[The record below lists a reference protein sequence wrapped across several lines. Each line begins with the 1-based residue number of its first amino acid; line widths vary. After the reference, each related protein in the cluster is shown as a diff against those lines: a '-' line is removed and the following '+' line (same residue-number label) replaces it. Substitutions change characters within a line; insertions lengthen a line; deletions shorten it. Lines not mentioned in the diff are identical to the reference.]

1 MSVVSAQSGIAA
13 RTGKPFT
20 FQRTRS
26 GTTEEFYPAA
36 GARLR
41 FASCDTDTLSLPGL
55 PVGLLTTGD
64 VVTVQ
69 YNGTTVFKGTVATRI
84 ERQGRGTDR
93 VEDVTVEGPWGLM
106 ARLVFRQEWKV
117 TGSGGTVGENTSHL
131 ILNQSSLGVLQNI
144 SAQITEIANYAS
156 GMISGMSVGTIAAGT
171 TQLPPDEARDLTCA
185 AAIMRELRYFPQTIC
200 RFDYGTSNGTPALQ
214 VSIPPEEPEAASYLA
229 TIPKTRR
236 SYTRTSHPVVG
247 VDICTQDWDVVTG
260 NNNVDSTMRAF
271 SHQTAGNVNS
281 IDTLH
286 VYMPLA
292 PGNSSTTWESLDVE
306 TIPDGQSYT
315 SINFW
320 IRNHPALSGL
330 TYSQGNTNG
339 ISAFGPITPNPLPN
353 NCPRLTD
360 TTVGDL
366 RRFGLNAEVVRLT
379 CPVTITTPEKE
390 EQLVLTLDYVAT
402 NATTRTYTKQTGSSS
417 TAAETLPEGLA
428 AAILAQRGGELMA
441 EEVTIRLGDSL
452 PTIGDADVVTENNV
466 SQVLYLQ
473 NFEVDCYD
481 LTATLHFG
489 RPAFLSPED
498 MRDLLLGFRQRGF
511 ASNVPNRAEPDADD
525 NMEDVGGVQ
534 PLKSSST
541 TVSSISKATVKTTGG
556 GTITLDS
563 TSASAGTVNDGMVNI
578 KATSVG
584 AIDMKTSDVGSGKT
598 AQFRD
603 LTYTDSNGQQQTV
616 KVLSTAAATIPAGG
630 GGSPSGTDQTVITG
644 VSFGFDTT
652 SGQLIATLSK
662 KSVKVLAVN
671 SPDPADE
678 DVQIP
683 LWKQN
688 VVASSEYI
696 TSTKQFTNNEI
707 GSVRTDQSSATTPAA
722 NPVFTATAHSNE

>member
-1 MSVVSAQSGIAA
+1 MSVVSAQSGLAA

-41 FASCDTDTLSLPGL
+41 FASCDKDTLSLPGL
-55 PVGLLTTGD
+55 PVGLLTTDD

-131 ILNQSSLGVLQNI
+131 ILNQSSLGVLQNVT
-144 SAQITEIANYAS
+144 AQIQEIAKYAA
-156 GMISGMSVGTIAAGT
+156 GYCGFTYAAANISAGT

-200 RFDYGTSNGTPALQ
+200 RFDYSGTPALH
-214 VSIPPEEPEAASYLA
+214 VSVPPDETPQPAGYLSL
-229 TIPKTRR
+229 IPKTQR

-271 SHQTAGNVNS
+271 SHQEAGIVNS

-292 PGNSSTTWESLDVE
+292 PGNSSKNWESLDVE

-379 CPVTITTPEKE
+379 CPVTITTPEKV

-428 AAILAQRGGELMA
+428 QAILDQRGGELMS
-441 EEVTIRLGDSL
+441 EDVTIRLGDSF

-511 ASNVPNRAEPDADD
+511 AANVPNRAEPDADD

-541 TVSSISKATVKTTGG
+541 TISSIAKATVKTTGG
-556 GTITLDS
+556 GTIKLDT
-563 TSASAGTVNDGMVNI
+563 TSASAGTVTAGMVNV
-578 KATSVG
+578 KATSGG
-584 AIDMKTSDVGSGKT
+584 AIDIKTSDVGSGNT
-598 AQFRD
+598 AKFQD
-603 LTYTDSNGQQQTV
+603 LKYTDSTGRQMSV
-616 KVLSTAAATIPAGG
+616 KVLSTDEVTIPAGG
-630 GGSPSGTDQTVITG
+630 APSGVDQTVVSG
-644 VSFGFDTT
+644 VSFDFDPST
-652 SGQLIATLSK
+652 GQLKATLAK
-662 KSVKVLAVN
+662 KSVKVLQVN
-671 SPDPADE
+671 TPDPADE
-678 DVQIP
+678 DVPIP

-688 VVASSEYI
+688 VVASSEYDT
-696 TSTKQFTNNEI
+696 TSHEFTNNEI

-722 NPVFTATAHSNE
+722 NPVFTATPHSQE

>member
-1 MSVVSAQSGIAA
+1 MSVVSAQIGITA
-13 RTGKPFT
+13 REGRPFAFYT
-20 FQRTRS
+20 N
-26 GTTEEFYPAA
+26 GDEFFPAA

-41 FASCDTDTLSLPGL
+41 FASCDTDTLTLPGL
-55 PVGLLTTGD
+55 PVGLLGKDD
-64 VVTVQ
+64 VVTVA
-69 YNGTTVFKGTVATRI
+69 YKGTQVFSGTVSTRV

-117 TGSGGTVGENTSHL
+117 TGSDGTVGESCSHL
-131 ILNQSSLGVLQNI
+131 VLNQSPLGALQNMT
-144 SAQITEIANYAS
+144 AQVSEIADYAAS
-156 GMISGMSVGTIAAGT
+156 KISGMTVGTISAGT
-171 TQLPPDEARDLTCA
+171 TQLPPDEARDITCA
-185 AAIMRELRYFPQTIC
+185 AAIMRTLRFFPQTVC
-200 RFDYGTSNGTPALQ
+200 RFDYSSGAALN
-214 VSIPPEEPEAASYLA
+214 VSIPPTSPSAASYLA
-229 TIPKTRR
+229 TIPKTQR

-247 VDICTQDWDVVTG
+247 VDICTQDWVVVPG

-292 PGNSSTTWESLDVE
+292 PGNSSSTWESLDVE
-306 TIPDGQSYT
+306 TIPDNESYT

-402 NATTRTYTKQTGSSS
+402 NATTRTYTKQTGSNS

-428 AAILAQRGGELMA
+428 QAILDQRGGELMA
-441 EEVTIRLGDSL
+441 EDVTIRLGDSL
-452 PTIGDADVVTENNV
+452 PTIGDADVVTEENND

-481 LTATLHFG
+481 LTAALHFG

-534 PLKSSST
+534 PLKSSSIT
-541 TVSSISKATVKTTGG
+541 ISSIAKATIKTADGGKIVLDSGKVTEGTMSVRKLTLEHEDGSSEEVQYLATSDAKIQHGEKEDSEDDDEGGDGDGYCNDISQDDIDGTGG
-556 GTITLDS
+556 NEI
-563 TSASAGTVNDGMVNI
+563 
-578 KATSVG
+578 
-584 AIDMKTSDVGSGKT
+584 SGG
-598 AQFRD
+598 
-603 LTYTDSNGQQQTV
+603 LG
-616 KVLSTAAATIPAGG
+616 GG
-630 GGSPSGTDQTVITG
+630 GGSDPQGGNDI
-644 VSFGFDTT
+644 
-652 SGQLIATLSK
+652 SK
-662 KSVKVLAVN
+662 WPCKKG
-671 SPDPADE
+671 DE
-678 DVQIP
+678 
-683 LWKQN
+683 
-688 VVASSEYI
+688 
-696 TSTKQFTNNEI
+696 T
-707 GSVRTDQSSATTPAA
+707 
-722 NPVFTATAHSNE
+722 

>member
-55 PVGLLTTGD
+55 PVGLLGKNDT
-64 VVTVQ
+64 VTVQ
-69 YNGTTVFKGTVATRI
+69 YKGTTVFKGTVATRI

-93 VEDVTVEGPWGLM
+93 VEDVTLEGPWGLM

-117 TGSGGTVGENTSHL
+117 SGSGGTVGANTSHL
-131 ILNQSSLGVLQNI
+131 ILNQSSLGVLQDV
-144 SAQITEIANYAS
+144 SAQIQEIADYAA
-156 GMISGMSVGTIAAGT
+156 GMISGMTVGTIAAGT

-200 RFDYGTSNGTPALQ
+200 RFDYGTSNGTPELQ
-214 VSIPPEEPEAASYLA
+214 VSIPPEEPVASSYLA
-229 TIPKTRR
+229 TIPKTQR

-292 PGNSSTTWESLDVE
+292 PGNSSTNWESLDVE
-306 TIPDGQSYT
+306 TIPDNESYT

-428 AAILAQRGGELMA
+428 QAILEQRGGELMA
-441 EEVTIRLGDSL
+441 EDVTIRLGDSL
-452 PTIGDADVVTENNV
+452 PTIGDADVVTEENND

-534 PLKSSST
+534 PLKSSSAT
-541 TVSSISKATVKTTGG
+541 ISSIAKATIKTYDGGKIVLDSGKVTEGTMAVRKLTLEHEDGTSEEVQYLATSDAKIQHGEKEDSEDDDEGGDEDEYCNDISQDDIDGTGG
-556 GTITLDS
+556 NEI
-563 TSASAGTVNDGMVNI
+563 
-578 KATSVG
+578 
-584 AIDMKTSDVGSGKT
+584 SGG
-598 AQFRD
+598 
-603 LTYTDSNGQQQTV
+603 L
-616 KVLSTAAATIPAGG
+616 GG
-630 GGSPSGTDQTVITG
+630 GGGAAPQGGNDI
-644 VSFGFDTT
+644 
-652 SGQLIATLSK
+652 SK
-662 KSVKVLAVN
+662 WPCKKDGES
-671 SPDPADE
+671 
-678 DVQIP
+678 
-683 LWKQN
+683 
-688 VVASSEYI
+688 
-696 TSTKQFTNNEI
+696 
-707 GSVRTDQSSATTPAA
+707 
-722 NPVFTATAHSNE
+722 

>member
-36 GARLR
+36 GARLH

-156 GMISGMSVGTIAAGT
+156 GMISGMSVGTISAGT

-214 VSIPPEEPEAASYLA
+214 VSIPPENPSAASYLA
-229 TIPKTRR
+229 TIPKTQR

-271 SHQTAGNVNS
+271 SHQTAGIVNS

-306 TIPDGQSYT
+306 TIDASTY
-315 SINFW
+315 SNINFW
-320 IRNHPALSGL
+320 IQHHPALAGYSTSG
-330 TYSQGNTNG
+330 TNKVSFANPG
-339 ISAFGPITPNPLPN
+339 EQNITMSPTGY
-353 NCPRLTD
+353 PRLTN

-366 RRFGLNAEVVRLT
+366 RRFGLNAEAVRMTASFKLE
-379 CPVTITTPEKE
+379 TPEKE
-390 EQLVLTLDYVAT
+390 ELVVLTLDWVGT
-402 NATTRTYTKQTGSSS
+402 TATTRTYTRQTGSSS

-428 AAILAQRGGELMA
+428 QAILDQRGGELMA
-441 EEVTIRLGDSL
+441 EEVTIRLGDSF

-473 NFEVDCYD
+473 NFEVDCYG

-541 TVSSISKATVKTTGG
+541 TISSIAKATIKTDDGGKIVLDSGKVKEGTMSVRKLTLEHEDGTSEEVQYLATSDAKIQHGEKEDSEDDDEGGDEDEYCNDISQDDIDGTGG
-556 GTITLDS
+556 NEI
-563 TSASAGTVNDGMVNI
+563 
-578 KATSVG
+578 
-584 AIDMKTSDVGSGKT
+584 SGG
-598 AQFRD
+598 
-603 LTYTDSNGQQQTV
+603 L
-616 KVLSTAAATIPAGG
+616 GG
-630 GGSPSGTDQTVITG
+630 GGGADPQGGNDI
-644 VSFGFDTT
+644 
-652 SGQLIATLSK
+652 SK
-662 KSVKVLAVN
+662 WPCKK
-671 SPDPADE
+671 DGE
-678 DVQIP
+678 
-683 LWKQN
+683 
-688 VVASSEYI
+688 
-696 TSTKQFTNNEI
+696 T
-707 GSVRTDQSSATTPAA
+707 
-722 NPVFTATAHSNE
+722 

>member
-1 MSVVSAQSGIAA
+1 MSVVNEQSGIAA
-13 RTGKPFT
+13 RANHPFT
-20 FQRTRS
+20 FLRTRNGS
-26 GTTEEFYPAA
+26 TEEFYPAA

-41 FASCDTDTLSLPGL
+41 FASCETDTLNLPGL
-55 PVGLLTTGD
+55 PVGLVTAGD
-64 VVTVQ
+64 TVAVQ
-69 YNGTTVFKGTVATRI
+69 YKGTTVFTGTVSTRT
-84 ERQGRGTDR
+84 EHQGRGTDR
-93 VEDVTVEGPWGLM
+93 VEDVVVEGPWGLM
-106 ARLVFRQEWKV
+106 ARYVFRQVWQV
-117 TGSGGTVGENTSHL
+117 TGTGGTVGANTSHL
-131 ILNQSSLGVLQNI
+131 ILNQSALGVEQEV
-144 SAQITEIANYAS
+144 SAQIQEIASYAAS
-156 GMISGMSVGTIAAGT
+156 TCGFTYSAANIDAGD

-185 AAIMRELRYFPQTIC
+185 SAIMRELRYFPQTIC
-200 RFDYGTSNGTPALQ
+200 RFDYSSSAPTFH
-214 VSIPPEEPEAASYLA
+214 VSIPPTSPSAASYLA
-229 TIPKTRR
+229 TIPMSQR
-236 SYTRTSHPVVG
+236 SYTRTAHPVVG
-247 VDICTQDWDVVTG
+247 VDICTQDWELVTG
-260 NNNVDSTMRAF
+260 SDNVDSTLRAF
-271 SHQTAGNVNS
+271 NHQTAGNVNS

-306 TIPDGQSYT
+306 TIPDNESYT

-320 IRNHPALSGL
+320 IRNHPALAGL

-417 TAAETLPEGLA
+417 TAAEALPDGLA
-428 AAILAQRGGELMA
+428 AAILAQRGGDLMA
-441 EEVTIRLGDSL
+441 EDVTIRLGDSF

-466 SQVLYLQ
+466 SQALYLQ

-525 NMEDVGGVQ
+525 NMENVGGVQ

-541 TVSSISKATVKTTGG
+541 TISSIAKATIKTTGG

-563 TSASAGTVNDGMVNI
+563 TGSSAGTVSI
-578 KATSVG
+578 KAT
-584 AIDMKTSDVGSGKT
+584 DVGSNNT

-616 KVLSTAAATIPAGG
+616 KVLSTAAATIPPGG
-630 GGSPSGTDQTVITG
+630 GGSPSGTDQTVVTG
-644 VSFGFDTT
+644 VSFDFDTT

-688 VVASSEYI
+688 VVASSDYS
-696 TSTKQFTNNEI
+696 TSTHEFTNNEI
-707 GSVRTDQSSATTPAA
+707 GSVRTDVSSATTPAA
-722 NPVFTATAHSNE
+722 NPVFIATPHSSE

>member
-1 MSVVSAQSGIAA
+1 MSVVSEQSGIAA

-55 PVGLLTTGD
+55 PVGLLGKNDT
-64 VVTVQ
+64 VTVQ
-69 YNGTTVFKGTVATRI
+69 YKGTTVFKGTVATRI

-131 ILNQSSLGVLQNI
+131 ILNQSSLGVLQNVT
-144 SAQITEIANYAS
+144 AQIQEIANYAA
-156 GMISGMSVGTIAAGT
+156 GYCGFTYAAANISAGT

-200 RFDYGTSNGTPALQ
+200 RFDYSGTPALH
-214 VSIPPEEPEAASYLA
+214 VSVPPDETPQPAGYLSL
-229 TIPKTRR
+229 IPKTQRG
-236 SYTRTSHPVVG
+236 YTRTSHPVVG

-271 SHQTAGNVNS
+271 SHQEAGIVNS

-292 PGNSSTTWESLDVE
+292 PGNSSMTWESLDVE

-428 AAILAQRGGELMA
+428 QAILEQRGGELMA
-441 EEVTIRLGDSL
+441 EDVTIRLGDSF

-511 ASNVPNRAEPDADD
+511 ASNVPNRAKPNADD
-525 NMEDVGGVQ
+525 NMEDVCGVQ

-541 TVSSISKATVKTTGG
+541 TISSISKSTIKTTGG

-563 TSASAGTVNDGMVNI
+563 TSSNPGTVSGGMVNI
-578 KATSVG
+578 KATSGG
-584 AIDMKTSDVGSGKT
+584 AIDMQTSDVGSSNT
-598 AQFRD
+598 AKFRD
-603 LTYTDSNGQQQTV
+603 LTYTDANGQQQTV

-630 GGSPSGTDQTVITG
+630 GGTPSGEAVTVITG
-644 VSFGFDTT
+644 ISFGFDPNTHR
-652 SGQLIATLSK
+652 LVATLSK
-662 KSVKVLAVN
+662 ASLQVLAEN
-671 SPDPADE
+671 TQPADGTAE
-678 DVQIP
+678 LP
-683 LWKQN
+683 LWEQK
-688 VVASSEYI
+688 VVISSNYDD
-696 TSTKQFTNNEI
+696 SDNNTFI
-707 GSVRTDQSSATTPAA
+707 NTLVDGVRTTANVSNPDTDTVFESTPLSA
-722 NPVFTATAHSNE
+722 E

>member
-1 MSVVSAQSGIAA
+1 MLVVSAQSGIAA

-55 PVGLLTTGD
+55 PVGLLGKNDT
-64 VVTVQ
+64 VTVQ
-69 YNGTTVFKGTVATRI
+69 YKGTTVFKGTVATRI
-84 ERQGRGTDR
+84 ERQGRGTYR

-117 TGSGGTVGENTSHL
+117 TGSGCTVGENTSHL
-131 ILNQSSLGVLQNI
+131 ILNQSYLGVLQNVT
-144 SAQITEIANYAS
+144 AQIQEIAKYAA
-156 GMISGMSVGTIAAGT
+156 GYCGFTYAAENISAGT

-200 RFDYGTSNGTPALQ
+200 RFDYSGTPALH
-214 VSIPPEEPEAASYLA
+214 VSVPPDETPQPAGYLSL
-229 TIPKTRR
+229 IPKTQR

-306 TIPDGQSYT
+306 TIDASTY
-315 SINFW
+315 SNINFW
-320 IRNHPALSGL
+320 IQHHPALAGYSTSG
-330 TYSQGNTNG
+330 TNKVSFANPG
-339 ISAFGPITPNPLPN
+339 EQNITMSPTGY
-353 NCPRLTD
+353 PRLTN

-366 RRFGLNAEVVRLT
+366 RRFGLNAEAVRMTASFKLE
-379 CPVTITTPEKE
+379 TPEKE
-390 EQLVLTLDYVAT
+390 ELVVLTLDWVGT
-402 NATTRTYTKQTGSSS
+402 TATTRTYTKQTGSSS

-428 AAILAQRGGELMA
+428 QAILDQRGGELMA
-441 EEVTIRLGDSL
+441 EDVTIRLGDSL
-452 PTIGDADVVTENNV
+452 PTIGDADVVTEENND

-541 TVSSISKATVKTTGG
+541 TISSISKSTIKTTGG

-563 TSASAGTVNDGMVNI
+563 TSSNSGTVSGGMVNI
-578 KATSVG
+578 KATSGG
-584 AIDMKTSDVGSGKT
+584 AIDMQTSDVDSSET
-598 AQFRD
+598 AKFRD
-603 LTYTDSNGQQQTV
+603 LTYTDANGQQQTV
-616 KVLSTAAATIPAGG
+616 KVLSTEAATIPPGG
-630 GGSPSGTDQTVITG
+630 GGTPSGKDQTVVTG
-644 VSFGFDTT
+644 ISFDWDA
-652 SGQLIATLSK
+652 SNQLVATVVK
-662 KSVKVLAVN
+662 ASVKVLSVN
-671 SPDPADE
+671 TPAPASE
-678 DVQIP
+678 TIGLN

-688 VVASSEYI
+688 VVASSEYDT
-696 TSTKQFTNNEI
+696 TSYEFTNNEI
-707 GSVRTDQSSATTPAA
+707 GSVRTDQSSSTTPAA
-722 NPVFTATAHSNE
+722 NPVFKATPHSSE